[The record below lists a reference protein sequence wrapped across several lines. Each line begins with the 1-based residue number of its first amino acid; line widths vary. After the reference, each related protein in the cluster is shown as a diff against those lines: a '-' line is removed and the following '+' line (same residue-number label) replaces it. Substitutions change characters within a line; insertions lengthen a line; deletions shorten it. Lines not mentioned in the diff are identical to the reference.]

1 MNSNSVSITLVMK
14 LSDHVAILNTYY
26 CSYHTRAAFNDIGKV
41 TIEANEMY
49 HAIPHTV
56 RMKCGYIIYNI

>member
-1 MNSNSVSITLVMK
+1 MK